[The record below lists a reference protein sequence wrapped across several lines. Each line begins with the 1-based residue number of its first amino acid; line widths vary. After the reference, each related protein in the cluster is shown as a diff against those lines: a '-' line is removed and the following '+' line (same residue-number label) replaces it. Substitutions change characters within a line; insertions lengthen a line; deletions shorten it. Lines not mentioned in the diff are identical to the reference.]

1 MSKCKVPEGL
11 IQKESLKFGIGR
23 ESGMLYYYLER
34 QGIYLTQEEFEACE
48 IGEDVKVVMNYN
60 TEKVKSVMRKP
71 VVDVD
76 ANLPPFKVDPPSSIK
91 LIDTNLTQL
100 ESITLKE
107 QPVEA
112 PFFSPADMALG
123 GVSTFV
129 MVMSILQTVNQKKK
143 EAESKKCCSDTKI
156 AYNNLEAKVSK
167 LEADFKA
174 KAEENSKA
182 LHAEL
187 YEQYKELKDLKED
200 SKEVKEILSKVIDKI
215 K

>member
-11 IQKESLKFGIGR
+11 IQKESLKFGIGQ
-23 ESGMLYYYLER
+23 ESGKLYYYLER
-34 QGIYLTQEEFEACE
+34 QGIYLTQDEFDACE

-60 TEKVKSVMRKP
+60 TEKSKSVYRAPIEPKE
-71 VVDVD
+71 D
-76 ANLPPFKVDPPSSIK
+76 LPPFKMDTPSSIK

-107 QPVEA
+107 QPEEQ
-112 PFFSPADMALG
+112 PFFTPADMAIG

-129 MVMSILQTVNQKKK
+129 MIMSILQTVNQKKK
-143 EAESKKCCSDTKI
+143 EAESKKCCADNKI
-156 AYNNLEAKVSK
+156 AFNNLEAKVSK

-174 KAEENSKA
+174 KAEESNKS
-182 LHAEL
+182 LHAEI

-200 SKEVKEILSKVIDKI
+200 AKEVKEILAKVIDRI